1 MSSPA
6 QKSSKTPHKLDRY
19 DRKILAELQADAS
32 LSNQDL
38 AEKVGL
44 SASPCSRR
52 VKALEEAGI
61 IIGRTTQLNQKA
73 LGLDLTVMIQISM
86 DRHTPERFANFE
98 TIISSFDEVQQ
109 CYLVTG
115 QDADYLL
122 KVVVPDIDAFQQ
134 FLLGKVT
141 TIEGVSGVHSSFV
154 MRKVCDSTAVPLSYI
169 DNA

>member
-1 MSSPA
+1 MVNPV
-6 QKSSKTPHKLDRY
+6 QKIDRF
-19 DRKILAELQADAS
+19 DRMILAELQRNGA

-61 IIGRTTQLNQKA
+61 IVARTTLLNQKA

-86 DRHTPERFANFE
+86 DKHTPERFENFE
-98 TIISSFDEVQQ
+98 KKILEFPEVQQ

-115 QDADYLL
+115 QEADYLL
-122 KVVVPDIDAFQQ
+122 KVVVPDIDAFQH
-134 FLLGKVT
+134 FLLGKIT

-154 MRKVCDSTAVPLSYI
+154 MRKVVDSTAIPLNYS
-169 DNA
+169 AK